1 MTKTSQNYSTIK
13 ETTIFGFN
21 SIFKIV
27 GVKKVLF
34 SNWIN
39 ILSFFTSF
47 LIVILCFL
55 IVRKHS

>member
-1 MTKTSQNYSTIK
+1 MTKTNQNYDIIK

-27 GVKKVLF
+27 GIKKVLF

-39 ILSFFTSF
+39 IAPLVSAF
-47 LIVILCFL
+47 LIVILCL
-55 IVRKHS
+55 ILKINP